1 MERTNSGQYL
11 TFALGT
17 DSFAIPIEHVLEV
30 LEVEKITRVPRS
42 ERYLLGVINVRGSI
56 RPIVDLRSKLLL
68 APRENTITEKETISI
83 IILELEIDGDITV
96 LGIVTDTVDQVVTL
110 KEENIDPT
118 PKIGTRLNR
127 KLISG
132 IGKIND
138 LFLIILDTDY
148 LFTEESTNL
157 KMMELPAPTPAV

>member
-1 MERTNSGQYL
+1 MEINNSGQFL
-11 TFALGT
+11 TFKLEN

-42 ERYLLGVINVRGSI
+42 KDYLLGVINVRGSI
-56 RPIVDLRSKLLL
+56 RPIVDLRLKLNLPPL
-68 APRENTITEKETISI
+68 IKKSEEKFNI
-83 IILELEIDGDITV
+83 IVLELEIDKEKNV
-96 LGIVTDTVDQVVTL
+96 LGIVTDTVDQVIPL

-132 IGKIND
+132 IGKNND
-138 LFLIILDTDY
+138 IFLIILDTDY
-148 LFTEESTNL
+148 LFTEDATNMKTL
-157 KMMELPAPTPAV
+157 ELPALAAP